1 MTQYDNT
8 DSGAVF
14 PPRDNH
20 QMILSGKANNNGED
34 MQMVVTMSTLP
45 DGRKIM
51 DVYQKVGT
59 LFPNENKGDKANA
72 PDYTGPIGARRVA
85 AWKKT
90 KDNMAY
96 MSLSFSDK
104 MVKQP
109 DDGFGAAP
117 AAPAKPI
124 DDSIPF

>member
-1 MTQYDNT
+1 MSQTYDNT

-20 QMILSGKANNNGED
+20 KMILTGKANNDGHET
-34 MQMVVTMSTLP
+34 QMVITMSTLP

-59 LFPNENKGDKANA
+59 LFQNEKGDNTNA
-72 PDYTGPIGARRVA
+72 PDYTGPIGNRRIA

-90 KDNMAY
+90 KDNMSY

-104 MVKQP
+104 KQ
-109 DDGFGAAP
+109 GGSNGSYQQANTN
-117 AAPAKPI
+117 I

>member
-1 MTQYDNT
+1 MSQTYDNT

-20 QMILSGKANNNGED
+20 KMILTGKANNDGRES
-34 MQMVVTMSTLP
+34 QMVVTMSVLP

-51 DVYQKVGT
+51 DVYEKVGT
-59 LFPNENKGDKANA
+59 LFENDKGDNTNA
-72 PDYTGPIGARRVA
+72 PDYTGPIGNRRIA
-85 AWKKT
+85 AWRKT
-90 KDNMAY
+90 KDDMAY

-104 MVKQP
+104 KQ
-109 DDGFGAAP
+109 GGGNGNSYQQANTNR
-117 AAPAKPI
+117 I

>member
-1 MTQYDNT
+1 MSQTYDNT

-20 QMILSGKANNNGED
+20 KMILTGKTNNNGRES
-34 MQMVVTMSTLP
+34 QMVVTMSVLP

-51 DVYQKVGT
+51 DVYEKVGT
-59 LFPNENKGDKANA
+59 LFENDKGDNTNA
-72 PDYTGPIGARRVA
+72 PDYTGPIGNRRIA

-90 KDNMAY
+90 KDDMAY

-104 MVKQP
+104 KQ
-109 DDGFGAAP
+109 GGGNGNSYQQANTNR
-117 AAPAKPI
+117 

>member
-1 MTQYDNT
+1 
-8 DSGAVF
+8 
-14 PPRDNH
+14 
-20 QMILSGKANNNGED
+20 MILSGKANNNGED
-34 MQMVVTMSTLP
+34 AQMVITMSTLP

-59 LFPNENKGDKANA
+59 LFPNENKGDKATA
-72 PDYTGPIGARRVA
+72 PDYTGPIGTRRVA

-90 KDNMAY
+90 KDDMAY

-104 MVKQP
+104 MEKKL

-117 AAPAKPI
+117 AAPAQPLS
-124 DDSIPF
+124 DEIPF

>member
-1 MTQYDNT
+1 MVMSQYDNT

-20 QMILSGKANNNGED
+20 KMILQGKANNNGNES
-34 MQMVVTMSTLP
+34 QMIVTMSTLP

-51 DVYQKVGT
+51 DVYEKTGT
-59 LFPNENKGDKANA
+59 LFPNQKKTSDSA
-72 PDYTGPIGARRVA
+72 PDYTGPIGTRRIA

-90 KDNMAY
+90 KDNLSY

-104 MVKQP
+104 MEGGNNVEQQ
-109 DDGFGAAP
+109 AQ
-117 AAPAKPI
+117 PI
-124 DDSIPF
+124 DDDVPF

>member
-1 MTQYDNT
+1 MSQYDNT

-20 QMILSGKANNNGED
+20 KMILQGKANNNGNES
-34 MQMVVTMSTLP
+34 QMIVTMSTLP

-51 DVYQKVGT
+51 DVYEKTGT
-59 LFPNENKGDKANA
+59 LFPNQKKTSDSA
-72 PDYTGPIGARRVA
+72 PDYTGPIGTRRIA

-90 KDNMAY
+90 KDNLSY

-104 MVKQP
+104 MEGRKNVEEQTQRINE
-109 DDGFGAAP
+109 D
-117 AAPAKPI
+117 
-124 DDSIPF
+124 IPF

>member
-1 MTQYDNT
+1 MSQTYDNT

-20 QMILSGKANNNGED
+20 KMILTGKANNDGKES
-34 MQMVVTMSTLP
+34 QMVITLSTLP
-45 DGRKIM
+45 DGRRIM
-51 DVYQKVGT
+51 DVYEKVGT
-59 LFPNENKGDKANA
+59 LFENDKGDNTNA
-72 PDYTGPIGARRVA
+72 PDYTGPIGNRRIA

-90 KDNMAY
+90 KDDMAY

-104 MVKQP
+104 KQ
-109 DDGFGAAP
+109 GGANGQSNT
-117 AAPAKPI
+117 KI

>member
-1 MTQYDNT
+1 MSQTYDNT

-20 QMILSGKANNNGED
+20 KMILTGKANNDGKES
-34 MQMVVTMSTLP
+34 QMVITLSTLP
-45 DGRKIM
+45 DGRRIM
-51 DVYQKVGT
+51 DVYEKVGT
-59 LFPNENKGDKANA
+59 LFENDKGDNTNA
-72 PDYTGPIGARRVA
+72 PDYTGPIGNRRVA

-90 KDNMAY
+90 KDDMAY

-104 MVKQP
+104 KQ
-109 DDGFGAAP
+109 GGANGQSNT
-117 AAPAKPI
+117 KI

>member
-1 MTQYDNT
+1 MSQYDNT

-20 QMILSGKANNNGED
+20 KMILQGKANNNGNES
-34 MQMVVTMSTLP
+34 QMIITMSTLP

-51 DVYQKVGT
+51 DVYEKTGT
-59 LFPNENKGDKANA
+59 LFPNQKKTSDSA
-72 PDYTGPIGARRVA
+72 PDYTGPIGTRRIA

-90 KDNMAY
+90 KDNLSY

-104 MVKQP
+104 MEGKNNVEQQ
-109 DDGFGAAP
+109 AQ
-117 AAPAKPI
+117 PI
-124 DDSIPF
+124 DDDIPF

>member
-1 MTQYDNT
+1 MSQYDNT

-20 QMILSGKANNNGED
+20 KMILQGKANNNGNES
-34 MQMVVTMSTLP
+34 QMIITMSTLP

-51 DVYQKVGT
+51 DVYEKTGT
-59 LFPNENKGDKANA
+59 LFPNQKKTSDSA
-72 PDYTGPIGARRVA
+72 PDDTGPIGTRRIA

-90 KDNMAY
+90 KDNLSY

-104 MVKQP
+104 MEGRKNVEEQTQRINE
-109 DDGFGAAP
+109 D
-117 AAPAKPI
+117 
-124 DDSIPF
+124 IPF

>member
-1 MTQYDNT
+1 MSQYDNT

-20 QMILSGKANNNGED
+20 KMILQGKANNNGNES
-34 MQMVVTMSTLP
+34 QMIVTMSTLP

-51 DVYQKVGT
+51 DVYEKTGT
-59 LFPNENKGDKANA
+59 LFPNQKKTSDSA
-72 PDYTGPIGARRVA
+72 PDYTGPIGTRRIA

-90 KDNMAY
+90 KDNLAY

-104 MVKQP
+104 MEGGNNVEQQ
-109 DDGFGAAP
+109 AQ
-117 AAPAKPI
+117 PI
-124 DDSIPF
+124 DDDVPF